1 MKRPQNVLESFRTMN
16 STGLGNDT
24 SVDTN
29 PGDNYSSDWAFLGML
44 PLITLP
50 IIGGILF
57 YFLYLQPKWEEW
69 RRRIV
74 NAVAELKVYEAQHER
89 SKKEVETLWFMHEGR
104 SRDPSVFLRSKDKDG
119 NPMKVGKLD
128 RIWEVELAPLRHHFK
143 KKRWDK
149 EPVFYFELI
158 PPEVVEHVACFVE
171 GKAQRT
177 NQV

>member
-1 MKRPQNVLESFRTMN
+1 M
-16 STGLGNDT
+16 
-24 SVDTN
+24 
-29 PGDNYSSDWAFLGML
+29 
-44 PLITLP
+44 
-50 IIGGILF
+50 
-57 YFLYLQPKWEEW
+57 
-69 RRRIV
+69 